1 MLGAE
6 HDGCTWRRI
15 VFLQDVA
22 ETGLRLANKV
32 HLDRR
37 LLTKN
42 IQKKRSSMFTRVDA
56 NRTRFFVRYTAGQKK
71 KRTNT

>member
-1 MLGAE
+1 
-6 HDGCTWRRI
+6 
-15 VFLQDVA
+15 
-22 ETGLRLANKV
+22 LANKV